1 MVFIIFSIPNFA
13 LGNEIKKKNF
23 SHNFAKEMKSIN
35 YLICKR
41 ACGRK
46 KGREEERERER
57 RERERER
64 ERGREKEREKWNFAH
79 FLTKSFYFR
88 FLCLY

>member
-46 KGREEERERER
+46 KGREEERERKEIEIYR
-57 RERERER
+57 EKDGEREMEFCTFF
-64 ERGREKEREKWNFAH
+64 NQVILF
-79 FLTKSFYFR
+79 
-88 FLCLY
+88 